1 MKIVQVNF
9 AVDAAI
15 GRPDAVL
22 DRYATLTGWSD
33 ALAAAGGEVLTA
45 QRFHHDAT
53 VARHGIDYI
62 FGGYRRLFRT
72 IVAFKPA
79 LVHVNGLMFSLQT
92 WLLRRALPKTTA
104 IVVQDHASGHPGSRD
119 ASARLRDVG
128 RRRLMRAADGFLFT
142 GAQQAEP
149 WRRAHLIAAHQPV
162 YDVPEAST
170 TLGPV
175 PRAAARAATG
185 VRGSPAVLWV
195 GRLNRNKD
203 PLTVLDGF
211 ARSLERLPAATL
223 TMVSGEG
230 DLLPAVRD
238 RVAAAPAL
246 RGCVQIV
253 GRVPHDRIASFFSA
267 ADVFVIG
274 SHHEGSGYALIEAV
288 ACGAAPV
295 VTDIPA
301 FRALTAGGTIGA
313 LWPTGDPAACARA
326 LVDVASRDLASER
339 IRTIGHFDRALS
351 WRAVGARAMAIYRD
365 VVQKK
370 RGGPG
375 SAPAGGL
382 A

>member
-1 MKIVQVNF
+1 VKIVQVNF
-9 AVDAAI
+9 AVDADIHSAE
-15 GRPDAVL
+15 AVL
-22 DRYATLTGWSD
+22 DRYSTLTGWSN
-33 ALAAAGGEVLTA
+33 ALAAAGADVLTV
-45 QRFHHDAT
+45 QRFPHVAT
-53 VARHGIDYI
+53 VTRNRIDYI
-62 FGGYRRLFRT
+62 FGTYRRLIRG
-72 IVAFKPA
+72 IVAFQPD

-104 IVVQDHASGHPGSRD
+104 IVVQDHASGDPGSRR
-119 ASARLRDVG
+119 AEARLRHVV

-142 GAQQAEP
+142 SAVQAEP
-149 WRRAHLIAAHQPV
+149 WRRVHLIAPDQPV

-170 TLGPV
+170 TLGPI
-175 PRAAARAATG
+175 PRDRARAATG

-211 ARSLERLPAATL
+211 ERSLARLPEATL
-223 TMVSGEG
+223 TLVSGEG

-238 RVAAAPAL
+238 HVAAAPML

-253 GRVPHDRIASFFSA
+253 GRVPHDRIASFYSA
-267 ADVFVIG
+267 ADLFAIG
-274 SHHEGSGYALIEAV
+274 SHHEGSGYATIEAI
-288 ACGAAPV
+288 ACGVAPV

-301 FRALTAGGTIGA
+301 FRALTAEGTIGA

-326 LVDVASRDLASER
+326 LVEVASRDLASER
-339 IRTIGHFDRALS
+339 IRTTSHFDRALS
-351 WRAVGARAMAIYRD
+351 WRAVGERAMAIYRD

-370 RGGPG
+370 RGGPE
-375 SAPAGGL
+375 SAPAGRL